1 MRPRD
6 RYDYWTLLRRLL
18 AGALLLAAVGL
29 LWLVFESERVDPE
42 HPLRWLIAVRDHP
55 LALLLVIGLYV
66 VGSTLMISLYLLIL
80 ATALAFGPVL
90 GATYSMVGMLAAA
103 AVTYGVGHALGHD
116 AVDRLSGTQLHR
128 ISRYLGDQSIPAII
142 LLRILPL
149 CPFTLTNLVAGASHM
164 RLRDFLAA
172 SAIGLL
178 PALLVLS
185 LFAGPLRDLL
195 RREEMEFGW
204 LGVLAVLVA
213 ASLAGAGWLYR
224 RRLARLLEH

>member
-18 AGALLLAAVGL
+18 AGLLLLGGIGL
-29 LWLVFESERVDPE
+29 LWLMFDSERIDPE
-42 HPLRWLIAVRDHP
+42 HPLRWLLAVRDHP
-55 LALLLVIGLYV
+55 AALLLVIALYV
-66 VGSTLMISLYLLIL
+66 VGSALMISLYLLIL
-80 ATALAFGPVL
+80 ATALAFGPLL
-90 GATYSMVGMLAAA
+90 GAGYSMVGMMLAA
-103 AVTYGVGHALGHD
+103 AVTYGIGHALGHD
-116 AVDRLSGTQLHR
+116 AVDRLGGTQLQR
-128 ISRYLGDQSIPAII
+128 ISRYLRDQSIPAII
-142 LLRILPL
+142 LLRVLPL

-195 RREEMEFGW
+195 QREDMELGW
-204 LGVLAVLVA
+204 LGVLAVVIA
-213 ASLAGAGWLYR
+213 AGLAAAGWVYR